1 MPTNTVMKLAWR
13 ISSRISGCLAM
24 LSVASQANWI
34 VAQPAHPAVVYFVDD
49 NFIGNR
55 KATRD
60 MLPHL
65 VDVDALERVRL
76 RRLDADEHGHEVGLA
91 HQLEDLG
98 LLGSR

>member
-1 MPTNTVMKLAWR
+1 
-13 ISSRISGCLAM
+13 
-24 LSVASQANWI
+24 

-55 KATRD
+55 K
-60 MLPHL
+60 
-65 VDVDALERVRL
+65 ALERVRL

-98 LLGSR
+98 LLGHVETLNSYGLEVTSGIILGLDTDSDKSEQNLIDFIDKPRRADA